1 VWCAE
6 ETYVVP
12 SSTRVRAGAGVGG
25 DDGEWPV
32 CAGKKVGIGDA
43 RPSSSYDASSMTSED
58 RACTGGDRPL
68 DPELDPE
75 LGLRLVSVVNEPS
88 RIANE
93 RRGEDDAS
101 GKSGWRSKSERRSK
115 ASEPCSAS
123 A

>member
-1 VWCAE
+1 MVG
-6 ETYVVP
+6 
-12 SSTRVRAGAGVGG
+12 AGAGG

-32 CAGKKVGIGDA
+32 CAGKKVWIGDA

-58 RACTGGDRPL
+58 RACVGGDEPL
-68 DPELDPE
+68 ESELDAE
-75 LGLRLVSVVNEPS
+75 LGLRLVSVLNEPS

-101 GKSGWRSKSERRSK
+101 GNSGCRSKSERRSK
-115 ASEPCSAS
+115 ASERCSAS

>member
-1 VWCAE
+1 MVG
-6 ETYVVP
+6 
-12 SSTRVRAGAGVGG
+12 AGAGG

-32 CAGKKVGIGDA
+32 CAGKKVWIGDA

-58 RACTGGDRPL
+58 RACVGGDEPL
-68 DPELDPE
+68 ESELDAE
-75 LGLRLVSVVNEPS
+75 LGLRLVSVLNEPS
-88 RIANE
+88 GIANE
-93 RRGEDDAS
+93 RRGEEDAS